1 MPINDDMENY
11 ITGKGKLL
19 FCGHS
24 DPSNGSLIWPL
35 VVEEVEYGFYPQMAV
50 SAELQEKLEEKYKA
64 SNLEVSHNSYTVD
77 ENDWLTKD
85 KAFFPLAIPEYIY
98 ENKYY
103 VRVINRSCCDF
114 ATLIDG
120 RKVKKG
126 DFVWLEVSPVEW
138 LVDKESNLLVSKYLL
153 FSNISYS
160 YAKNDKDNFE
170 KTGIKWY
177 LDNIWSKELTY
188 R

>member
-1 MPINDDMENY
+1 MENY

-77 ENDWLTKD
+77 ENDCLTKD
-85 KAFFPLAIPEYIY
+85 KAFSPLAIPEYIY

-103 VRVINRSCCDF
+103 VRVINRSHCDF
-114 ATLIDG
+114 ATLNDG
-120 RKVKKG
+120 RKVKNG